1 MITRTATLRVTLLAF
16 VVATAA
22 CGDAHTAGTSS
33 VPTAPSSGTS
43 GPVGGTGSAT
53 ISGTLGGATSS
64 TMQLHASAVA
74 LTVTITV
81 TGTGISTTVSPG
93 GAFVLNGVPSG
104 NVELHFAGPGIDA
117 RATITDVSD
126 SEEIRIVVTLHGS
139 NAAVNVTD
147 RTKPANAREI
157 EGLIASINLT
167 TRTLVVNGTTVSVP
181 TDAIIRH
188 GNQTLSFS
196 QLKVGQRVHV
206 RGTFTGS
213 TVVASEVKLQDEN
226 PPGQAEAEVEGV
238 VSARSGSCPAV
249 TFTVNTTKVS
259 TDTATQFKG
268 GTCATIANGVKIEVE
283 GARQADGSIRATHVE
298 FDKDSE

>member
-1 MITRTATLRVTLLAF
+1 MIARTASLRVTLLAF

-22 CGDAHTAGTSS
+22 CGDAHMVGTSS

-43 GPVGGTGSAT
+43 GPAGATGSAT

-64 TMQLHASAVA
+64 TMQVHASAVTLA
-74 LTVTITV
+74 VTITV
-81 TGTGISTTVSPG
+81 TGTGLSTTVSPG

-104 NVELHFAGPGIDA
+104 NVELHFTGPGIDA
-117 RATITDVSD
+117 RATVTDVSD
-126 SEEIRIVVTLHGS
+126 GEEIRIVVTVHGS

-147 RTKPANAREI
+147 RRRPGNTRDI

-167 TRTLVVNGTTVSVP
+167 ARTLVVNGTTVSVP
-181 TDAIIRH
+181 TAAIIRH

-206 RGTFTGS
+206 RGTLTGS

-226 PPGQAEAEVEGV
+226 PPGREEAEVEGT
-238 VSARSGSCPAV
+238 VSARSGSCPIV
-249 TFTVNTTKVS
+249 TFTVTTTKVS
-259 TDTATQFKG
+259 TDAATQFKRG
-268 GTCATIANGVKIEVE
+268 SCASIVNGVKVEVE
-283 GARQADGSIRATHVE
+283 GARQADGSIRATRVE
-298 FDKDSE
+298 IDNDRD